1 MVENINKLLHIFKDN
16 FYITND
22 KTDLF
27 KKVFFCSTQLVRR
40 SNLMVEPLWYTHTC
54 IQMAEIQTLLM
65 FSNSVKGFY
74 EMFVK
79 KKKTEKLSYF
89 YLHFYMMIHV
99 TYVYLFPHMV
109 KL

>member
-1 MVENINKLLHIFKDN
+1 MIHIFKDN

-27 KKVFFCSTQLVRR
+27 KKVFFLLDTTGEKIKPYGGATLVH
-40 SNLMVEPLWYTHTC
+40 THLHP
-54 IQMAEIQTLLM
+54 MAEIQRLLM

-79 KKKTEKLSYF
+79 KKQRN
-89 YLHFYMMIHV
+89 
-99 TYVYLFPHMV
+99 
-109 KL
+109 

>member
-1 MVENINKLLHIFKDN
+1 MIHIFKDN

-27 KKVFFCSTQLVRR
+27 KKVFFLLDATGEKIKPHGGATLVH
-40 SNLMVEPLWYTHTC
+40 THLHP
-54 IQMAEIQTLLM
+54 MAEIQRLLM

-79 KKKTEKLSYF
+79 KNHRAISLLLLTF
-89 YLHFYMMIHV
+89 YVMIHV
-99 TYVYLFPHMV
+99 TYVYLSHHMV